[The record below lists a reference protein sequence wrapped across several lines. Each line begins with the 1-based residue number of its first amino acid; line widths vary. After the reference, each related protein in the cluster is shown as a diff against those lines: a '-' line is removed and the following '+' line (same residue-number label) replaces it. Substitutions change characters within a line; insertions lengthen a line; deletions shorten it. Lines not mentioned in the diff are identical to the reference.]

1 MLNESRVS
9 ILAFDMGFIGK
20 VWDNLKRSFD
30 TSWIVSCAIMG
41 IIIIIMMM
49 MMMMMMIKNDNG
61 FFFGRRREFQG
72 KRGDDFIMSFKLE
85 PMLYGFVIIT

>member
-1 MLNESRVS
+1 MS

-41 IIIIIMMM
+41 IIII
-49 MMMMMMIKNDNG
+49 ND
-61 FFFGRRREFQG
+61 
-72 KRGDDFIMSFKLE
+72 DDDDDDDKE
-85 PMLYGFVIIT
+85 

>member
-1 MLNESRVS
+1 MS

-41 IIIIIMMM
+41 IIIII
-49 MMMMMMIKNDNG
+49 IKNDNG
-61 FFFGRRREFQG
+61 FFSEGG
-72 KRGDDFIMSFKLE
+72 GSFKAKEGMIL
-85 PMLYGFVIIT
+85 

>member
-30 TSWIVSCAIMG
+30 TSWIVSYAIMG
-41 IIIIIMMM
+41 IVIIII
-49 MMMMMMIKNDNG
+49 
-61 FFFGRRREFQG
+61 
-72 KRGDDFIMSFKLE
+72 
-85 PMLYGFVIIT
+85 IIIIIISIA